1 MSGTQLQAIQE
12 RPGNKTL
19 RMSFEEYLDW
29 LEEDV
34 RAEWVDGEV
43 IKIKPV
49 TWVHQLCANFI
60 FKLIDYWASENNLG
74 VANTAPFPI
83 RLTLS
88 DNEVRGREPDILFV
102 AKTNLDRLKETYFDG
117 APDLIVE
124 VISKESR
131 QRNRGEKFY
140 EYEASGVKEYWLI
153 DYQRKKAEFYQL
165 QPDGTYEM
173 IGTENDVY
181 RSKVLPGFWLKV
193 GWLWQ
198 DPFPRMQDILKEWGL
213 I

>member
-12 RPGNKTL
+12 RPGSQTL

-29 LEEDV
+29 LDEDV

-43 IKIKPV
+43 IEIMPV

-60 FKLIDYWASENNLG
+60 CKLIDYWSSENDLG

-83 RLTLS
+83 RLTLP

-102 AKTNLDRLKETYFDG
+102 AKANLDRLKETYFDG

-131 QRNRGEKFY
+131 QRDRGEKFY

-193 GWLWQ
+193 KWLWQ